1 MNDLEQ
7 QINEIKSSTILSSYD
22 DKLTLLQWLKKLE
35 QAIKESNIKF
45 LDYVKIN
52 EFNNKIQIEMSFD
65 GLKVYSN
72 AIDVLS
78 QTDDAVTENSVL
90 PVQSGAVYTSLK
102 NAVDSI
108 MVDINNI
115 NGNINNINGNINNI
129 NGDIGNIN
137 DDINNINTILPLDN
151 TPTANSTKGVTSG
164 GVYTALE
171 NAGITPRYEHNIYA
185 RVLNNDSSTIGYI
198 YYKIINTQASKFAF
212 TTPVFETIDNV
223 STMTENILCTG
234 LVKLASS
241 EYILTNFEKSY
252 APNPYLFIEGVTY
265 NGTNFYH
272 DTALSFSG
280 NGTIQTGGVLKVEV
294 VNDYVITL

>member
-1 MNDLEQ
+1 MSSLEQ
-7 QINEIKSSTILSSYD
+7 QINEIKSSTILSSFD
-22 DKLTLLQWLKKLE
+22 DKITLLQWLKKLE

-52 EFNNKIQIEMSFD
+52 ELANNKIQIEMSFD

-72 AIDVLS
+72 AVDVLS
-78 QTDDAVTENSVL
+78 QTDNAVTENSVL

-102 NAVDSI
+102 NAVDTI
-108 MVDINNI
+108 TE
-115 NGNINNINGNINNI
+115 NINNINSNINNI

-171 NAGITPRYEHNIYA
+171 NAGITPRYEHSIYA

-212 TTPVFETIDNV
+212 TTSVFETIDND
-223 STMTENILCTG
+223 STTTESIPCTG
-234 LVKLASS
+234 LVKVGSS

-252 APNPYLFIEGVTY
+252 TPNPYLWIEGVVY
-265 NGTNFYH
+265 NGTNLYH

-294 VNDYVITL
+294 VNDYVIKL

>member
-1 MNDLEQ
+1 MSDLEQ
-7 QINEIKSSTILSSYD
+7 QINEIKSSTILSSFD
-22 DKLTLLQWLKKLE
+22 DKITLLQWLKKLE

-52 EFNNKIQIEMSFD
+52 ELANNQIQIEMSFD

-72 AIDVLS
+72 AVDVLS
-78 QTDDAVTENSVL
+78 QTDNAVTENSML

-108 MVDINNI
+108 MVNINSINGNISNINGDISNINGDINNI
-115 NGNINNINGNINNI
+115 NS
-129 NGDIGNIN
+129 
-137 DDINNINTILPLDN
+137 ILPLDS

-164 GVYTALE
+164 GVYNALE

-212 TTPVFETIDNV
+212 TTPVFDTIDNV
-223 STMTENILCTG
+223 STTTENIPCTG
-234 LVKLASS
+234 LVNVASS

-272 DTALSFSG
+272 STALSFSG

>member
-1 MNDLEQ
+1 MSSLNE
-7 QINEIKSSTILSSYD
+7 QINEIKSSTILSSFD
-22 DKLTLLQWLKKLE
+22 DKITLLQWLKKLE

-52 EFNNKIQIEMSFD
+52 ELANNKIQIEMSFD

-72 AIDVLS
+72 AVDVLS
-78 QTDDAVTENSVL
+78 QTDNAVTENSML

-102 NAVDSI
+102 NAVDTI
-108 MVDINNI
+108 TEDINS
-115 NGNINNINGNINNI
+115 INGNINNI
-129 NGDIGNIN
+129 NGDIDNINGNI
-137 DDINNINTILPLDN
+137 DAILPLDN

-171 NAGITPRYEHNIYA
+171 NVGITPRYEHNIYA
-185 RVLNNDSSTIGYI
+185 HVLNNDSSTIGYI

-212 TTPVFETIDNV
+212 TTPVFDTIDNV
-223 STMTENILCTG
+223 STTTETIPCTG
-234 LVKLASS
+234 LVKVASS

-252 APNPYLFIEGVTY
+252 APNPYLFIEGAVY
-265 NGTNFYH
+265 NGTSLYH
-272 DTALSFSG
+272 STALSFSG